1 MMKVLRNRLNSML
14 AGHQKLPN
22 ESTTERRSV
31 SSLVFSPIHA
41 AANLILQNI
50 VQSNVFYPKTW
61 SDNFC
66 GKF

>member
-1 MMKVLRNRLNSML
+1 MKVLRNRLNSML

-41 AANLILQNI
+41 TANLILQNI
-50 VQSNVFYPKTW
+50 VQSNVFYPKT
-61 SDNFC
+61 
-66 GKF
+66 